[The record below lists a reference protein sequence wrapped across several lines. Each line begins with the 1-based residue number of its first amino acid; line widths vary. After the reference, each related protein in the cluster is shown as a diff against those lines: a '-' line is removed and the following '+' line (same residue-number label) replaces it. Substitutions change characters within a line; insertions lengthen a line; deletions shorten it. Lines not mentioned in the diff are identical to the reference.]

1 MLGMRRKGLSEGS
14 RSVGRAQ
21 GTTDGGAYPQEW
33 DGSGMGVD
41 QQQSAQAGRME
52 TAFLEDRERLKG
64 NFSSVKE
71 DNLPMLL
78 VIRMK

>member
-1 MLGMRRKGLSEGS
+1 MRRKGLSEGS
-14 RSVGRAQ
+14 HGVGRAR
-21 GTTDGGAYPQEW
+21 GTTDGGACPQEW
-33 DGSGMGVD
+33 DGSG
-41 QQQSAQAGRME
+41 SAAVSPSREDG

-71 DNLPMLL
+71 GNLPMLL